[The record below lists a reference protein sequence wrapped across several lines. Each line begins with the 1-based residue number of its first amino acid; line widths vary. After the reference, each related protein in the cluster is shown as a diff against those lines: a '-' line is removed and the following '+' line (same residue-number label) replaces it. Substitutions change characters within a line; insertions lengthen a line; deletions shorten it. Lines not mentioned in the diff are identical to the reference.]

1 MTGAATGGH
10 MHVDCCRKPAIPGP
24 ALHSVSTNAMLA
36 CCSVCCSAEERNTN
50 RGREGVVPG
59 SSDRCR
65 KEDAVCDFCFFF
77 LFFLLFLFGFVLGGR
92 SQSGQY
98 ETRRAEC
105 LGAIQLISGGLG
117 SDTGGLS
124 SRNTTRSGGRAV
136 VEYEC
141 TALLDSVAE
150 DVGNCNVMAA
160 KGSAAV

>member
-1 MTGAATGGH
+1 MGTCTLTVAGSQPSLGQRYIPSRPTLCLHAAACVALLKNGTPIEAEKGSYQARRTGAGKRT
-10 MHVDCCRKPAIPGP
+10 R
-24 ALHSVSTNAMLA
+24 SVI
-36 CCSVCCSAEERNTN
+36 
-50 RGREGVVPG
+50 
-59 SSDRCR
+59 
-65 KEDAVCDFCFFF
+65 FCFFF
-77 LFFLLFLFGFVLGGR
+77 LFFLLFLFGFVLKGR